1 MLVQD
6 IELSKIRATKTL
18 TAPSSEAPA
27 QILSNNPVVDSMS
40 LIEQTTA
47 SVSAPVEAHFTTMS
61 TTLAVSTKKQMEC
74 PHLAELCKQFFFCG
88 KHDRFRVGT
97 SKQIP
102 TIFEGNFVVKAVG
115 STPALM
121 GTKLAH
127 FRSHS

>member
-6 IELSKIRATKTL
+6 IELSKIRAIKAP

-47 SVSAPVEAHFTTMS
+47 SVSAPAEAHFTTMS
-61 TTLAVSTKKQMEC
+61 TTSAVSMKQMEC
-74 PHLAELCKQFFFCG
+74 PHLAKLCQQFFYCG
-88 KHDRFRVGT
+88 KHARFRDGT
-97 SKQIP
+97 YKQ
-102 TIFEGNFVVKAVG
+102 TIFEGNFVVKTVG
-115 STPALM
+115 STPAHM

>member
-1 MLVQD
+1 MPEGVLGC
-6 IELSKIRATKTL
+6 LAY
-18 TAPSSEAPA
+18 

-47 SVSAPVEAHFTTMS
+47 SVSAPAEADFTTMS
-61 TTLAVSTKKQMEC
+61 TISAVSMKQMEC
-74 PHLAELCKQFFFCG
+74 PHLAKLCHQQFFFCG
-88 KHDRFRVGT
+88 KHDRFQDGI

-102 TIFEGNFVVKAVG
+102 TNFEGNFVVKTVG
-115 STPALM
+115 STPALI